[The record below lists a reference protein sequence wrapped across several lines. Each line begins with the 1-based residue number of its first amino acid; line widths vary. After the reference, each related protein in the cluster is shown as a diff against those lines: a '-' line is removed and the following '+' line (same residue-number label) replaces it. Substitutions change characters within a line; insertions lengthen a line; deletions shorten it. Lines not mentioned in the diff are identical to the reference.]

1 MIKILKK
8 NKKIVIAVLVV
19 LLAYYLYTEHVAKK
33 NTDNFEDGVSEF
45 MYFSA
50 TWCGHCNEFKPVWQQ
65 LVAHVDETP
74 EYNNRLRLSNYDS
87 EADEAVFST
96 YNVKQFPT
104 LILKKADGSTVE
116 YKNNRDLSSLKLF
129 LEDNV

>member
-1 MIKILKK
+1 MLK
-8 NKKIVIAVLVV
+8 NFFKK
-19 LLAYYLYTEHVAKK
+19 KK
-33 NTDNFEDGVSEF
+33 
-45 MYFSA
+45 
-50 TWCGHCNEFKPVWQQ
+50 Q
-65 LVAHVDETP
+65 ETP

-104 LILKKADGSTVE
+104 LILKKVDGSTVE
-116 YKNNRDLSSLKLF
+116 YKNNRDLASLKLF